1 MDPIR
6 SHWNMVCCGFKVW
19 AVDGELATCN
29 YHILAHENG
38 LGIKLLTALAV
49 WVALSLSLDV
59 IMTAITIIYL
69 IRQQRAIP
77 PMIAMIALVFAVYVF
92 NSGGW
97 GTFIYDISSK
107 LFVLSLL
114 IALAG

>member
-1 MDPIR
+1 
-6 SHWNMVCCGFKVW
+6 
-19 AVDGELATCN
+19 
-29 YHILAHENG
+29 
-38 LGIKLLTALAV
+38 
-49 WVALSLSLDV
+49 
-59 IMTAITIIYL
+59 MTAITIIYL
-69 IRQQRAIP
+69 IRQQRECSAYNCVLVTIWNMLWLAAIP

-114 IALAG
+114 IALAGREHAANKLKRVTHMEFDPVSKDSLGQSSG